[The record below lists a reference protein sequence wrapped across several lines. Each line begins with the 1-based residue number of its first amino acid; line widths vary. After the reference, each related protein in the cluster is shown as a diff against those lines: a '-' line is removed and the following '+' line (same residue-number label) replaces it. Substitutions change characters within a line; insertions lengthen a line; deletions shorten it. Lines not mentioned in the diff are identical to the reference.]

1 MHTLV
6 SLAAT
11 ASVAGESL
19 LNADLKSAFTQGLAD
34 VTATHTEA
42 LTMIIPVALGI
53 VIASSAANF
62 VLGKVKGVFG
72 WAS

>member
-1 MHTLV
+1 MNALV
-6 SLAAT
+6 NLAAT
-11 ASVAGESL
+11 ASATGNSL
-19 LNADLKSAFTQGLAD
+19 LNADLKSAFSQGLAD

-42 LTMIIPVALGI
+42 LTMIIPVTLGI